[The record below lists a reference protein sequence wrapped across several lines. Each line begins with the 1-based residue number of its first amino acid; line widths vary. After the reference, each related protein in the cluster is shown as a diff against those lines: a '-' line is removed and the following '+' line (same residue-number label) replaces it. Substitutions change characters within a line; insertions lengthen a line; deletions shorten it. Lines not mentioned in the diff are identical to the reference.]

1 MTNKVFVGNL
11 PWSIRT
17 AELSAFLT
25 DLGFAYRS
33 VKVIEDRDTGRSR
46 GFAFV
51 EFETSQ
57 AATEAIAE
65 LAGTVCEGRTLFA
78 NEAKDNKPNGGGGGG
93 GEVVREK
100 ILGHP
105 SGPIS
110 QTSRIIGARRATSPA
125 EGVTKDLRGS
135 IYEEVRSTVG
145 FQLHH
150 GWSGKVCLLPE
161 DRHADAGAWGRKHG
175 RV

>member
-51 EFETSQ
+51 EFETPQ

-93 GEVVREK
+93 GGGRPRENSRAPERTYQPDQQNHRREK
-100 ILGHP
+100 SNKP
-105 SGPIS
+105 
-110 QTSRIIGARRATSPA
+110 RRGRD
-125 EGVTKDLRGS
+125 EGS
-135 IYEEVRSTVG
+135 
-145 FQLHH
+145 
-150 GWSGKVCLLPE
+150 
-161 DRHADAGAWGRKHG
+161 AW
-175 RV
+175 